1 MSRRVQQPRRPR
13 GGAVPTVQAIVEA
26 YDSWKAQIELD
37 SSLDIRAEYIYIDPS
52 GTRRVVT
59 REQLTGN
66 GGQEG
71 EDSWPRPGTY
81 EIHAID
87 SNDVDLIDPPFRG
100 EQTSNDAMIA
110 TGGMGGGGADGF
122 SAMSSLLQTLAR
134 DAETTIRNKDA
145 RLVTAE
151 RRADTVR
158 TELYLAQDKIALL
171 TRENAR
177 IVIAKESAERNAEI
191 AISRQKAAEDELAE
205 LKEDISGFRPH
216 IHAGIDRFVEH
227 AKAAMGLPA
236 NLQNDEPAPIGTDAD
251 LPPPEEWHPPP
262 MGVEQPEQRFD
273 ELLALIMCP
282 TALYQIVAGKL
293 LAWET
298 ARALFWLR
306 TRRTLPSW
314 DEFVAN
320 FDEIEA
326 GWYDDHPEQQR
337 PEPQAQAAE

>member
-1 MSRRVQQPRRPR
+1 MSRGVRQPRRPR
-13 GGAVPTVQAIVEA
+13 GGAIPTVQAALDA
-26 YDSWKAQIELD
+26 YDSWRAQIELD
-37 SSLDIRAEYIYIDPS
+37 SSIDIKPEFIYIDPN
-52 GTRRVVT
+52 GQRREVT

-71 EDSWPRPGTY
+71 EDSWPRPGFY
-81 EIHAID
+81 EIHAVD

-100 EQTSNDAMIA
+100 EQTSNDSMVA
-110 TGGMGGGGADGF
+110 TGGLGGGTDGLAAF
-122 SAMSSLLQTLAR
+122 SSLVSTLAR

-151 RRADTVR
+151 RRADAVR
-158 TELYLAQDKIALL
+158 TELHLAQDKIAIL
-171 TRENAR
+171 TRENAS

-191 AISRQKAAEDELAE
+191 AISRQKVAEDELAE

-236 NLQNDEPAPIGTDAD
+236 NLQNEEPVPIGTDPG
-251 LPPPEEWHPPP
+251 LPPPEEWDAPP

-282 TALYQIVAGKL
+282 TSLYQLVEGKL
-293 LAWET
+293 LDWAT
-298 ARALFWLR
+298 ARALFWLK

-337 PEPQAQAAE
+337 PEPQAAE

>member
-1 MSRRVQQPRRPR
+1 MNPRVRQPRRPR
-13 GGAVPTVQAIVEA
+13 GGAVPTVQAILEA
-26 YDSWKAQIELD
+26 YDSWHAQIELD
-37 SSLDIRAEYIYIDPS
+37 SSLDIRPEYIYIDPS
-52 GTRRVVT
+52 GQKRVVT

-71 EDSWPRPGTY
+71 EDSWPRPGFY
-81 EIHAID
+81 EIHAVD
-87 SNDVDLIDPPFRG
+87 SNDVDLIEPPFRG
-100 EQTSNDAMIA
+100 EQTANDSMVAA
-110 TGGMGGGGADGF
+110 SGMGGGTDGIGQ
-122 SAMSSLLQTLAR
+122 AVSSLLNTLAR
-134 DAETTIRNKDA
+134 DAETAIRNKDA
-145 RLVTAE
+145 RLTTAE
-151 RRADTVR
+151 KRADAVR
-158 TELYLAQDKIALL
+158 TELYLAQDKIAIL
-171 TRENAR
+171 TRENAN

-191 AISRQKAAEDELAE
+191 AISRQKAAESELAE

-236 NLQNDEPAPIGTDAD
+236 NLQNEEPAPAGAD
-251 LPPPEEWHPPP
+251 TSLPPPEEWDPPP
-262 MGVEQPEQRFD
+262 MGIEQPEQRFD
-273 ELLALIMCP
+273 ELLTLIMCP
-282 TALYQIVAGKL
+282 TSLYQLVEGKL
-293 LAWET
+293 LDWAT